1 MEVLKKFRKSIMFLL
16 KTVIV
21 LSLLVVFIY
30 VWERYYPDTYL
41 NNGNYVVMFTY
52 LLSFISFTVLYG
64 GFKIGIYRTIEI
76 VYSMS
81 LGAVF
86 ANVIAFGELCLIV
99 RRFLSPLPI
108 IAVTVIDVLLILFLV
123 FISNKIY
130 LTIFSAKRILAIY
143 DSNRTNID
151 TIRKIH
157 TVRFRY
163 KIENAITI
171 DNGIDAIKREI
182 DKNEAIFI
190 GDFDKNLK
198 SQIVKYAFLNKK
210 RMYILPSIDEILY
223 NCNEIIQVVDCP
235 IIYCRNSG
243 LTAEQKIVKR
253 LFDILL
259 SSIALVIAS
268 PLMLLIA
275 LAVKLYDGGPVLFK
289 QERVTEGNRS
299 FNVLKFRSMV
309 VDADKISARKAIEND
324 NRITLVGK
332 IIRPLRLDELPQL
345 INIFRGDMSIVGPRP
360 ERIENVREYT
370 EMIPEFPMRHTVK
383 AGLTGYAQ
391 VYGKYNTSPK
401 DKLNL
406 DLIYLEKFSLLL
418 DIKLI
423 ILTIKIIFMRESTEG
438 FKEKD
443 SSVKL
448 NDTK

>member
-1 MEVLKKFRKSIMFLL
+1 MFLL